1 MPTIGPRWDT
11 VNCDDAA
18 AETLAAALKISPIVA
33 RLLCQRGLSDPELAD
48 RFLNPSLDHLHDPML
63 LADMG
68 VAVDR
73 ILRAIAQQEKIAIH
87 GDYDVDGVTS
97 TVILRRALEL
107 LGGHVIHFIP
117 ERLKDGY
124 GLQPAAIERLHAD
137 GVALVISVDCGI
149 RGAEAGRR
157 ARELGVDLIITDHH
171 EPDTELPPALAIIN
185 PKRADCSYPDKNL
198 AGVGVALKLVQAL
211 CRRAGRDKLM
221 PGFIKIAA
229 IGTLADVVPLVGE
242 NRVIAKLGLELLTK
256 GPHKVGLR
264 ALIEVCGLTGK
275 TIDSYHIGFM
285 MAPRVNA
292 AGRMSSPDIA
302 ARLFLADDE
311 ALAEE
316 VRQLA
321 LQLDGENVKRQ
332 EEEAE
337 ILAAA
342 RKIVQSD
349 PEVGARSILVVA
361 GEGWHRG
368 VIGIVASKLMDT
380 FHRPAIV
387 LSVEDGIAHGSCR
400 SFSRF
405 DMLGALERCAH
416 LLTRFGGHKQAAGL
430 TLDAS
435 RIRALRLAVNEVADE
450 TLGPDDLMPRLRID
464 GGLAFREIT
473 GGVAAGIVS
482 LAPFGAGNPRPVFAA
497 RGVEIVDGP
506 RKLKERH
513 LKMSLK
519 QQGRIFRAVAWR
531 AAERHD
537 YLTEHKAALDVAF
550 SLEQNHYNGNTY
562 LELTLADLKRSEELG
577 ILRI

>member
-1 MPTIGPRWDT
+1 
-11 VNCDDAA
+11 
-18 AETLAAALKISPIVA
+18 
-33 RLLCQRGLSDPELAD
+33 
-48 RFLNPSLDHLHDPML
+48 ML

-68 VAVDR
+68 VAVER
-73 ILRAIAQQEKIAIH
+73 ILAAIARKEKIAIH

-107 LGGHVIHFIP
+107 LGGNVIHFIP

-124 GLQPAAIERLHAD
+124 GLQPVAIERLHAD

-171 EPDTELPPALAIIN
+171 EPDAELPPALAVIN
-185 PKRADCSYPDKNL
+185 PKRADCTYPDKYL

-211 CRRAGRDKLM
+211 CGRTGRDRLM
-221 PGFIKIAA
+221 PGFIKVAA

-242 NRVIAKLGLELLTK
+242 NRVIAKLGLDLLTR

-264 ALIEVCGLTGK
+264 ALIDVCGLTGK

-285 MAPRVNA
+285 LAPRVNA
-292 AGRMSSPDIA
+292 AGRMSTPDIA

-321 LQLDGENVKRQ
+321 LQLDSENVKRQ
-332 EEEAE
+332 DEEAE
-337 ILAAA
+337 ILAQAK
-342 RKIVQSD
+342 KIVATD

-368 VIGIVASKLMDT
+368 VIGIVASKLQDA

-416 LLTRFGGHKQAAGL
+416 LMTRFGGHKQAAGL
-430 TLDAS
+430 TMDAS
-435 RIRALRLAVNEVADE
+435 RIRELRLAVNAVADE

-473 GGVAAGIVS
+473 GGVAAGIMS

-497 RGVEIVDGP
+497 RGVEIIDGP

-519 QQGRIFRAVAWR
+519 QEGRIFRAVAWR

-537 YLTEHKAALDVAF
+537 FLSEHKAALDVAF
-550 SLEQNHYNGNTY
+550 SLEQNQYNGNTY
-562 LELTLADLKRSEELG
+562 VELTLADLKSSG
-577 ILRI
+577 S

>member
-11 VNCDDAA
+11 LNCDDAA
-18 AETLAAALKISPIVA
+18 ADALAAALKISPIVA
-33 RLLCQRGLSDPELAD
+33 KLLCQRGLSDPELAD

-68 VAVDR
+68 IAVDR
-73 ILRAIAQQEKIAIH
+73 IMGALERKEKIAIH

-97 TVILRRALEL
+97 TVILRRSLEL
-107 LGGHVIHFIP
+107 LGGNVMHFIP

-124 GLQPAAIERLHAD
+124 GLLPAAIERLHAD
-137 GVALVISVDCGI
+137 GVGLVISVDCGI

-171 EPDTELPPALAIIN
+171 EPDTELPPALAVIN
-185 PKRADCSYPDKNL
+185 PKRRDCSYPDKYL

-221 PGFIKIAA
+221 PGFIKVAA

-264 ALIEVCGLTGK
+264 ALIDVCGLTGK

-285 MAPRVNA
+285 LAPRVNA

-321 LQLDGENVKRQ
+321 LQLDSENVKRQ

-342 RKIVQSD
+342 KKIVQTD
-349 PEVGARSILVVA
+349 PEVGACSILVVA

-380 FHRPAIV
+380 FHGPAIV
-387 LSVEDGIAHGSCR
+387 LSIEGDIAHGSCR

-405 DMLGALERCAH
+405 DMLGALERCAP
-416 LLTRFGGHKQAAGL
+416 LMMRFGGHRQAAGL
-430 TLDAS
+430 TLEAS
-435 RIRALRLAVNEVADE
+435 RIKALRAAVNDVADE

-464 GGLAFREIT
+464 ADLTFRGIT
-473 GGVAAGIVS
+473 GRVAAGVLS

-497 RGVEIVDGP
+497 RHVEIIDGP

-519 QQGRIFRAVAWR
+519 QEGRIFRAVAWR

-537 YLTEHKAALDVAF
+537 YLTEHRAAVDVAF
-550 SLEQNHYNGNTY
+550 SLEQNQYNGETY
-562 LELTLADLKRSEELG
+562 LELTLSDLKESSNSS
-577 ILRI
+577 

>member
-1 MPTIGPRWDT
+1 VPTVAPRWES
-11 VNCDDAA
+11 VVCDDAA
-18 AETLAAALKISPIVA
+18 AETLADALKISPVVA
-33 RLLCQRGLSDPELAD
+33 KLLCQRGLSDPELAD

-68 VAVDR
+68 VAVER
-73 ILRAIAQQEKIAIH
+73 ILAALARKEKIAIH

-124 GLQPAAIERLHAD
+124 GLQPVAIERLHAD
-137 GVALVISVDCGI
+137 GVTLVISVDCGI

-171 EPDTELPPALAIIN
+171 EPDTELPPALAVIN
-185 PKRADCSYPDKNL
+185 PKRTDCRYPDKYL

-221 PGFIKIAA
+221 PGFIKVAA

-264 ALIEVCGLTGK
+264 ALIDVCGLTGK

-285 MAPRVNA
+285 LAPRVNA
-292 AGRMSSPDIA
+292 AGRMSTPDIA

-311 ALAEE
+311 ALAED

-321 LQLDGENVKRQ
+321 VQLDGENVKRQ

-342 RKIVQSD
+342 KKIVQTD
-349 PEVGARSILVVA
+349 PDVGARSILVGA

-368 VIGIVASKLMDT
+368 VIGIVASKLQDA

-387 LSVEDGIAHGSCR
+387 LSVDGEIAHGSCR

-416 LLTRFGGHKQAAGL
+416 LMTRFGGHKQAAGL
-430 TLDAS
+430 TMEAAK
-435 RIRALRLAVNEVADE
+435 IRDLRLAVNEIADE

-464 GGLAFREIT
+464 SGLAFRDIT
-473 GGVAAGIVS
+473 GGVAAGVMA

-497 RGVEIVDGP
+497 RGVEIIDGP

-519 QQGRIFRAVAWR
+519 QEGRIFRAVAWR

-537 YLTEHKAALDVAF
+537 FLTEHKAALDVAF
-550 SLEQNHYNGNTY
+550 SLEQNYYNGNTY
-562 LELTLADLKRSEELG
+562 VELTLADLKKTEDVG
-577 ILRI
+577 I